1 MSRDAPEMAFTAASL
16 PLHSSKKKAEEE
28 VKTNREWERAKAS
41 GRGKEREGKGKGE
54 KGAACRRFCFNIHI
68 LASEIIR

>member
-16 PLHSSKKKAEEE
+16 PLHSSEKKAEEE

-41 GRGKEREGKGKGE
+41 GRGKGRGLHV
-54 KGAACRRFCFNIHI
+54 AAFVLIFIF
-68 LASEIIR
+68 

>member
-16 PLHSSKKKAEEE
+16 PLHSSEKKAEEE

-41 GRGKEREGKGKGE
+41 GRGKRREGE

>member
-16 PLHSSKKKAEEE
+16 PLHSSEKKGEEE

-41 GRGKEREGKGKGE
+41 GRGKGRGLHV
-54 KGAACRRFCFNIHI
+54 AAFVLIFIF
-68 LASEIIR
+68 